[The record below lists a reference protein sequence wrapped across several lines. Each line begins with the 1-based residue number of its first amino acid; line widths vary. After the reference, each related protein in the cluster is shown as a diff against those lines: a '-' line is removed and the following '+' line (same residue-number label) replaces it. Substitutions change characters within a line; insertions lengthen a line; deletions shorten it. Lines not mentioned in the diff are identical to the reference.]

1 MQAMRPTAP
10 GGLSPVFGYGFGA
23 RYSSPVG
30 PVNLDLAYG
39 EATEEFRLHFSLGV
53 SF

>member
-1 MQAMRPTAP
+1 VNLDLA
-10 GGLSPVFGYGFGA
+10 
-23 RYSSPVG
+23 VG

-39 EATEEFRLHFSLGV
+39 EATRQFRLHFSLGV